1 MFIVQ
6 FDRRGRCT
14 GEQLLL
20 LVTDNPSQC
29 SVSVCVAEN
38 MVSVQCP
45 QVYSQCAVLCTLCSV
60 LVNAGPPYLLPLT
73 GQASE
78 LSLSLPLLVS
88 LGCNW
93 PNNLHL

>member
-1 MFIVQ
+1 MY
-6 FDRRGRCT
+6 RGAAAIASNW
-14 GEQLLL
+14 Q
-20 LVTDNPSQC
+20 PQP

-78 LSLSLPLLVS
+78 LSLSPTFSFFGV
-88 LGCNW
+88 
-93 PNNLHL
+93 